1 MSGKGKISSEA
12 AEAKA
17 VTEKLSENISVS
29 NEENNPA
36 AEIKLI
42 EEKAENG
49 NIAFNAIST
58 GKTNKENSVSL
69 PINPLEEASENAE
82 NSINAADKIP
92 ADDNPQET
100 AEDGFVAPDII
111 KAEEKKPLKLNLS
124 RHIIAGAV
132 LVIALLVLFISRA
145 NRDFADWFCFNV
157 YPVFSGIGSH
167 IWGVFPFSVAEILVA
182 LVILGSL
189 TGLVFLVRYVIKQK
203 GQRLK
208 AFLNGFSWAEAAA
221 AILFLTVTFNC
232 LVGYNRTPF
241 SQYSG
246 LTLREYS
253 AEELKE
259 LTLYLIDKA
268 NEIAENVDLD
278 SEGRPVKPKEF
289 NNYAIEAMESLGEKY
304 EVLKT
309 YYPQPK
315 AVTASSLMS
324 SFNLA
329 GIYFPVTVEANFNQ
343 AMPVS
348 SQGFTACHELSHLS
362 GFIREDEANFIAFM
376 ACRES
381 GSTFFRYSGYLG
393 ALTYALNALHGAV
406 SSEEY
411 SEVCG
416 KLSSVIRN
424 EYAYRNEYWSPYQ
437 KKVTYKVSSAVN
449 DTYLKANNQT
459 DGTKSYGRIVDLMLA
474 EYFGEG

>member
-1 MSGKGKISSEA
+1 MSEKDKKSSEA
-12 AEAKA
+12 LQAQID
-17 VTEKLSENISVS
+17 T
-29 NEENNPA
+29 
-36 AEIKLI
+36 
-42 EEKAENG
+42 
-49 NIAFNAIST
+49 
-58 GKTNKENSVSL
+58 
-69 PINPLEEASENAE
+69 NPLMKNAE
-82 NSINAADKIP
+82 NADANSKDNNNNASDISP
-92 ADDNPQET
+92 AKENTKDPVILKSSENGSENVLQEA
-100 AEDGFVAPDII
+100 AESEYISPEFI
-111 KAEEKKPLKLNLS
+111 KAEEQNPIKLKLA
-124 RHIIAGAV
+124 RHIAAGAM
-132 LVIALLVLFISRA
+132 LIISLLVLIISRESRA
-145 NRDFADWFCFNV
+145 FADWLCFNV
-157 YPVFSGIGSH
+157 YPVFSGIGSR
-167 IWGVFPFSVAEILVA
+167 IWGVFPFSCAEILVA
-182 LVILGSL
+182 LVILGAL
-189 TGLVFLVRYVIKQK
+189 TGLVFLVRHTIKHK
-203 GQRLK
+203 GQRIK
-208 AFLNGFSWAEAAA
+208 AFLNGFSWAELTVS
-221 AILFLTVTFNC
+221 ILFLTVTFNC

-246 LTLREYS
+246 LTLKEYT

-259 LTLYLIDKA
+259 LTLSLIDQA
-268 NEIAENVDLD
+268 NEIAEKVDLD
-278 SEGRPVKPKEF
+278 GEGRPDKPRDFNKYAVK
-289 NNYAIEAMESLGEKY
+289 AMEALGEKY

-315 AVTASSLMS
+315 GVLCSDLMS

-348 SQGFTACHELSHLS
+348 SQAFTACHELSHLS

-381 GSTFFRYSGYLG
+381 ESTYFRYSGYLG

-411 SEVCG
+411 NEVCG
-416 KLSSVIRN
+416 KLSSVILK

-437 KKVTYKVSSAVN
+437 KKVTYKVSSVVN

-474 EYFGEG
+474 EYFGEK

>member
-1 MSGKGKISSEA
+1 MSEKSKKSSEA
-12 AEAKA
+12 LQAQKNANPLLENADVNSQDNSASDINSAEENTKNP
-17 VTEKLSENISVS
+17 VILKSDENGSEN
-29 NEENNPA
+29 
-36 AEIKLI
+36 
-42 EEKAENG
+42 
-49 NIAFNAIST
+49 
-58 GKTNKENSVSL
+58 SL
-69 PINPLEEASENAE
+69 
-82 NSINAADKIP
+82 
-92 ADDNPQET
+92 QET
-100 AEDGFVAPDII
+100 AESGYISPEFV
-111 KAEEKKPLKLNLS
+111 KAEEHKPLKLKLA
-124 RHIIAGAV
+124 RHIAAGAM
-132 LVIALLVLFISRA
+132 LIISLLVLIISRA
-145 NRDFADWFCFNV
+145 SRAFADWFCFNV
-157 YPVFSGIGSH
+157 YPVFSGIGSR
-167 IWGVFPFSVAEILVA
+167 IWGIFPFSCAEMLVA
-182 LVILGSL
+182 LVIAGAL
-189 TGLVFLVRYVIKQK
+189 TGLVFLVRYTVNHK
-203 GQRLK
+203 GQRIK
-208 AFLNGFSWAEAAA
+208 AFLNGFSWAELTAS
-221 AILFLTVTFNC
+221 ILFLTVTFNC

-246 LTLREYS
+246 LTLREYT

-259 LTLYLIDKA
+259 LTLSLIEQA
-268 NEIAENVDLD
+268 NEIAEKVDLD
-278 SEGRPVKPKEF
+278 RDGRPVKPRDF
-289 NNYAIEAMESLGEKY
+289 NKYAVKAMKALGEKY

-315 AVTASSLMS
+315 GVLCSELMS

-348 SQGFTACHELSHLS
+348 SQAFTACHELSHLS

-381 GSTFFRYSGYLG
+381 ESTYFRYSGYLG

-411 SEVCG
+411 NEVCG
-416 KLSSVIRN
+416 KLSSVILK

-437 KKVTYKVSSAVN
+437 KKVTYKVSSVVN

-474 EYFGEG
+474 EYFGD

>member
-1 MSGKGKISSEA
+1 MWGKGKNSNEA
-12 AEAKA
+12 ADTKA
-17 VTEKLSENISVS
+17 GMEKLSENVPVS
-29 NEENNPA
+29 SEEKSA
-36 AEIKLI
+36 ANIKLV
-42 EEKAENG
+42 EEKVGNG
-49 NIAFNAIST
+49 NIALNAIPVEE
-58 GKTNKENSVSL
+58 KNKENSLSD
-69 PINPLEEASENAE
+69 PINPLEGTAEKTE
-82 NSINAADKIP
+82 NSINAAEIIP
-92 ADDNPQET
+92 ADENPRET
-100 AEDGFVAPDII
+100 AEGEFIAPDII
-111 KAEEKKPLKLNLS
+111 KAEEKKPVKLNLS

-132 LVIALLVLFISRA
+132 LATALLVLFISRA
-145 NRDFADWFCFNV
+145 SRDFADWFCFNV

-167 IWGVFPFSVAEILVA
+167 LWGIFPFSVAEILVA
-182 LVILGSL
+182 LVILGAL
-189 TGLVFLVRYVIKQK
+189 TGLVFLVRYVISQK

-208 AFLNGFSWAEAAA
+208 AFLNGFSWAEVAASA
-221 AILFLTVTFNC
+221 LFLLVTFNC

-253 AEELKE
+253 TDELKE
-259 LTLYLIDKA
+259 LTLHLIDKA
-268 NEIAENVDLD
+268 NEIADKVDLD
-278 SEGRPVKPKEF
+278 SEGRPVKPGEF
-289 NNYAIEAMESLGEKY
+289 NNYAIEAMESLGERF
-304 EVLKT
+304 EVLKA

-315 AVTASSLMS
+315 GVLCSSLMS

-381 GSTFFRYSGYLG
+381 ESAFFRYSGYLG

-437 KKVTYKVSSAVN
+437 KKVTYKVSTAVN